1 MNKSFIFLLFSSLI
15 FAQNSL
21 IKRNLNGNVLSV
33 KYSFD
38 IVSKSI
44 DHDGCK
50 DVIKNINPF
59 YNTTNASILL
69 FENKDIVILNS
80 FEEFNKNGFLI
91 KYKPIHDSEDTYSIQ
106 NKQVELIYKELQ
118 SEIKN
123 FNFPQY
129 PNYLSFIPVEKP
141 YTFFIKEMDKT
152 YDFNPNFTNFTIH
165 NDKIVALKHYDTIKY
180 SEDEILE
187 NNVINTKFIYDVQGK
202 IIRKEIII
210 KDDLELSED
219 KYISEVYKYFYDE
232 KNRINRFQMFIK
244 NKFVLQEIYNI
255 DEKGNLISIEK
266 HQKVD
271 SYSTGN
277 LFSNKA
283 VFSFD
288 KFNNINKVDFYDN
301 DFGIQ
306 LLNVFQFEYEYDKNN
321 NWIVSKMFL
330 NNQPIAVFNRTIV
343 YYE

>member
-21 IKRNLNGNVLSV
+21 IKRNLNGNVQSV

-283 VFSFD
+283 VFYFD

-301 DFGIQ
+301 DYGIQ
-306 LLNVFQFEYEYDKNN
+306 LLNVFQFEYEYDKNK

-343 YYE
+343 YY

>member
-21 IKRNLNGNVLSV
+21 IKRNLKGNVQSV
-33 KYSFD
+33 NYSFD

-44 DHDGCK
+44 DHDDCK
-50 DVIKNINPF
+50 NVIKNINPF
-59 YNTTNASILL
+59 YNTTNASIFL

-91 KYKPIHDSEDTYSIQ
+91 KYKPIHDLEDAYSIQ
-106 NKQVELIYKELQ
+106 NKQIELIYKELQ

-129 PNYLSFIPVEKP
+129 PSYLSFIPIEKP

-165 NDKIVALKHYDTIKY
+165 NDKIVALKQYDTIKY
-180 SEDEILE
+180 SEVEILE

-232 KNRINRFQMFIK
+232 KNRINRFQMFRN
-244 NKFVLQEIYNI
+244 NKFELQEIYNL
-255 DEKGNLISIEK
+255 DKKGNLISIEK

-271 SYSTGN
+271 IYAFGN

-283 VFSFD
+283 IFYFD
-288 KFNNINKVDFYDN
+288 KFNNINKIDFYDN

-306 LLNVFQFEYEYDKNN
+306 LLNSFQFEYEYDKNK

-343 YYE
+343 YY

>member
-21 IKRNLNGNVLSV
+21 IKRNLNGNVQSV